1 MTFLDVVDSRSGN
14 VLCWRCGWT
23 DGWTCNESN
32 KRSWRH
38 RQVCFFVVVLM
49 SRKFAVNLKI
59 PFFTP
64 EEYFLGDPPTAY
76 ILGAFNPLDY
86 IPTPVLPSTEP
97 TATTITTTTQT
108 NTIPPTVPVISP
120 SSAPDIILFVGSP
133 AAGKS
138 TFYRD
143 HLLPMGYARINQ
155 DTLKTRDRCVA
166 EASTLLSQNTPI
178 VIGLHSLKQ
187 SDN

>member
-1 MTFLDVVDSRSGN
+1 M
-14 VLCWRCGWT
+14 
-23 DGWTCNESN
+23 
-32 KRSWRH
+32 
-38 RQVCFFVVVLM
+38 
-49 SRKFAVNLKI
+49 NLKI

-64 EEYFLGDPPTAY
+64 EEYFLGDPPTTY

-86 IPTPVLPSTEP
+86 IPTPVLSSTEP
-97 TATTITTTTQT
+97 TPTTTITTTTQT
-108 NTIPPTVPVISP
+108 IPPVVPVISP

-138 TFYRD
+138 TLYRD

-178 VIGLHSLKQ
+178 VIGLHTISTI
-187 SDN
+187 